1 MEDLCR
7 RFPLINRNILD
18 YVDNKS
24 LQNFKSASRQT
35 YKLLDQERFYWI
47 RIIKRYNEN
56 FKKFREMWKKVITK
70 TPVEFTKQLAIA
82 VHNFF
87 EHRSIFSFQTSDDG
101 IVTYSKDQLHP
112 LFIGALHGSVKICRH
127 MDHY

>member
-7 RFPLINRNILD
+7 RFPLIDRNILD

-24 LQNFKSASRQT
+24 LQNLKTASRQT

-47 RIIKRYNEN
+47 RMIKRYNEN
-56 FKKFREMWKKVITK
+56 FEKFHEMWKKVITK
-70 TPVEFTKQLAIA
+70 TSVEFTKQLAIA

-87 EHRSIFSFQTSDDG
+87 EHRSIFTFQTSDDG
-101 IVTYSKDQLHP
+101 IVTFSKGQWQRT
-112 LFIGALHGSVKICRH
+112 V
-127 MDHY
+127 